1 MMKVLFVGLGSIGLR
16 HLKNLYSLGLNDF
29 IVFRYRKNSPPG
41 KIPDGLKLTE
51 FTSYQ
56 DALNQKPDIVV
67 ISNPSVYHFDYA
79 MQAMS
84 LGCNVYLEKPVSH
97 NIDNI
102 DKMLALH
109 KEKQVNVQVGCQLRM
124 HPHLIKIKEW
134 LISGDIGE
142 IYSVSADVG
151 EYLPGFHPYE
161 DYRKTY
167 PAIKSLGGGVILSQ
181 IHEFDYALWLFG
193 KPKRIF
199 ALGGQLSNLEI
210 NAEDTASVLM
220 ECECNGKVLP
230 VSMTLDF
237 LQSPPRRTCTIVG
250 DQGSI
255 IWDYHGKS
263 AVLQHRST
271 GKTETLDFS
280 SLERNQLF
288 VDELKHF
295 LSAVKGETVPVV
307 DIRLGHESL
316 KMALAALASID
327 TGEVQDLE

>member
-151 EYLPGFHPYE
+151 EYLPGWHPWE
-161 DYRKTY
+161 DYRNSY
-167 PAIKSLGGGVILSQ
+167 AARDNQGGGVVLTL
-181 IHEFDYALWLFG
+181 IHEIDYLYWLFQD
-193 KPKRIF
+193 IEVL
-199 ALGGQLSNLEI
+199 AATGGNLTELEMDVEDTVLILMRAENKIPIQLRMDYWRSPPVRTLNIVGNNAEI
-210 NAEDTASVLM
+210 N
-220 ECECNGKVLP
+220 
-230 VSMTLDF
+230 
-237 LQSPPRRTCTIVG
+237 
-250 DQGSI
+250 
-255 IWDYHGKS
+255 WDYHAMTLEYCKRGDSPVIYKLEQTWNRNDLFLGLMENFLLS
-263 AVLQHRST
+263 IKNKTKTTSPLDDGVSVLKIAHS
-271 GKTETLDFS
+271 
-280 SLERNQLF
+280 
-288 VDELKHF
+288 
-295 LSAVKGETVPVV
+295 VK
-307 DIRLGHESL
+307 
-316 KMALAALASID
+316 KMI
-327 TGEVQDLE
+327 TN